1 MKLIS
6 LEEIRA
12 TIESETT
19 RPDIYYVPE
28 GRLLSPAAKDYL
40 NTMCIRFDNESRRPK
55 NEQRAESTRYL
66 NQNYISRSNT
76 AGQPVVG
83 GNRGDLTTG
92 SGVTT
97 DNAFGVT
104 AARTEAPAK
113 LRFYG
118 YRTHTPYGQKP
129 EAMTH
134 IEGNKLVMKDDP
146 VIMYR
151 GKLDTAQAQVVFV
164 QSLIAAAD
172 GCPHLLSDLDDILA
186 TLRDLMR
193 AEVLNEPVGKTTI
206 LGLTHEEL
214 RAQSH
219 NPEKYFGVPPMQL
232 PSYEMGTAFA
242 GLNLLRTTIRE
253 AEVLAVHAFKQG
265 TSVKRNDLVEQL
277 NRLSSAVHI
286 LMCRYLA
293 GRYTKPQNS

>member
-6 LEEIRA
+6 LDEIRA
-12 TIESETT
+12 VIEAEPV
-19 RPDIYYVPE
+19 RPDIFYVPE

-76 AGQPVVG
+76 TGQPVVG

-104 AARTEAPAK
+104 VARTEAPAK

-172 GCPHLLSDLDDILA
+172 GCPHLLADLDDILA

-193 AEVLNEPVGKTTI
+193 AEVLNEPVSKTTI

-219 NPEKYFGVPPMQL
+219 DPEKYFGVPPMQL

>member
-40 NTMCIRFDNESRRPK
+40 NTQCIRFDNESRRPK

-92 SGVTT
+92 SGIQ
-97 DNAFGVT
+97 
-104 AARTEAPAK
+104 K

-118 YRTHTPYGQKP
+118 YRTHTPYREKP

-146 VIMYR
+146 VIQYR

-164 QSLIAAAD
+164 QSLIAAGD

-219 NPEKYFGVPPMQL
+219 DPEKYFGVPPMQL

-286 LMCRYLA
+286 LMCRYEA
-293 GRYTKPQNS
+293 GRYTKPQNL

>member
-146 VIMYR
+146 VIQYR

-164 QSLIAAAD
+164 QSLIAAAN
-172 GCPHLLSDLDDILA
+172 GCPHLLADQIG
-186 TLRDLMR
+186 R
-193 AEVLNEPVGKTTI
+193 AHV
-206 LGLTHEEL
+206 
-214 RAQSH
+214 
-219 NPEKYFGVPPMQL
+219 
-232 PSYEMGTAFA
+232 
-242 GLNLLRTTIRE
+242 
-253 AEVLAVHAFKQG
+253 
-265 TSVKRNDLVEQL
+265 
-277 NRLSSAVHI
+277 
-286 LMCRYLA
+286 
-293 GRYTKPQNS
+293 

>member
-6 LEEIRA
+6 LDEIRA
-12 TIESETT
+12 VIEAEPT

-40 NTMCIRFDNESRRPK
+40 NTKCIRFDNESRRPK

-66 NQNYISRSNT
+66 NQNYFSRSNT

-83 GNRGDLTTG
+83 GNHGDLTTG
-92 SGVTT
+92 SGIQT
-97 DNAFGVT
+97 NSGFGVT
-104 AARTEAPAK
+104 ARAEAPSK

-118 YRTHTPYGQKP
+118 YRTQTPYSSKP

-134 IEGNKLVMKDDP
+134 IEGNRLVMKDDP
-146 VIMYR
+146 IIQYR
-151 GKLDTAQAQVVFV
+151 GKLDAAGAQVVFV

-186 TLRDLMR
+186 ALRDLMR
-193 AEVLNEPVGKTTI
+193 AEVLNEPLSRDTI

-219 NPEKYFGVPPMQL
+219 DPEKYFGVPPMQL
-232 PSYEMGTAFA
+232 PGYEMGTAYA

-286 LMCRYLA
+286 LMCRYQA
-293 GRYTKPQNS
+293 GRYTKS

>member
-6 LEEIRA
+6 LDEIRSV
-12 TIESETT
+12 IEAEAV

-40 NTMCIRFDNESRRPK
+40 NTQCIRFDNESRRPK

-76 AGQPVVG
+76 AGHPVVG
-83 GNRGDLTTG
+83 GNRGDLATG
-92 SGVTT
+92 SGIQ
-97 DNAFGVT
+97 
-104 AARTEAPAK
+104 K

-118 YRTHTPYGQKP
+118 YRTGTPYRQKP

-193 AEVLNEPVGKTTI
+193 AEVLNEPVGKPTI

-219 NPEKYFGVPPMQL
+219 DPEKYFGVPPMQL
-232 PSYEMGTAFA
+232 PSYESGTAYA
-242 GLNLLRTTIRE
+242 GLNLIRTTIRE

-286 LMCRYLA
+286 LMCRYQA
-293 GRYTKPQNS
+293 GRYTKPTT

>member
-146 VIMYR
+146 VIQYR

-193 AEVLNEPVGKTTI
+193 AEVLNEPVSKTTV

-219 NPEKYFGVPPMQL
+219 DPEQYFGVPPMQL

-286 LMCRYLA
+286 LMCRYRA

>member
-146 VIMYR
+146 VIQYR

-164 QSLIAAAD
+164 QRTAVPTCFRTS
-172 GCPHLLSDLDDILA
+172 
-186 TLRDLMR
+186 
-193 AEVLNEPVGKTTI
+193 TT
-206 LGLTHEEL
+206 
-214 RAQSH
+214 SS
-219 NPEKYFGVPPMQL
+219 PP
-232 PSYEMGTAFA
+232 S
-242 GLNLLRTTIRE
+242 
-253 AEVLAVHAFKQG
+253 G
-265 TSVKRNDLVEQL
+265 TS
-277 NRLSSAVHI
+277 
-286 LMCRYLA
+286 C
-293 GRYTKPQNS
+293 GRKC

>member
-6 LEEIRA
+6 LDEIRA
-12 TIESETT
+12 VIEAEPT

-40 NTMCIRFDNESRRPK
+40 NTKCIRFDNESRRPK

-83 GNRGDLTTG
+83 GNHGDLSTG
-92 SGVTT
+92 SSAG
-97 DNAFGVT
+97 
-104 AARTEAPAK
+104 RK

-134 IEGNKLVMKDDP
+134 IGGNRLVMKDDP
-146 VIMYR
+146 VIQYR
-151 GKLDTAQAQVVFV
+151 GKLDAAQAQVVFV
-164 QSLIAAAD
+164 QSLIAAGD
-172 GCPHLLSDLDDILA
+172 GCPHLLADLDDILA

-193 AEVLNEPVGKTTI
+193 AEVLNEPVSKDTI

-219 NPEKYFGVPPMQL
+219 DPEKYFGVPPMQL
-232 PSYEMGTAFA
+232 PSYELGTAFA
-242 GLNLLRTTIRE
+242 GLNLIRTTIRE

-286 LMCRYLA
+286 LMCRYQA
-293 GRYTKPQNS
+293 GRYTKA

>member
-1 MKLIS
+1 
-6 LEEIRA
+6 
-12 TIESETT
+12 
-19 RPDIYYVPE
+19 
-28 GRLLSPAAKDYL
+28 
-40 NTMCIRFDNESRRPK
+40 
-55 NEQRAESTRYL
+55 
-66 NQNYISRSNT
+66 
-76 AGQPVVG
+76 
-83 GNRGDLTTG
+83 
-92 SGVTT
+92 
-97 DNAFGVT
+97 
-104 AARTEAPAK
+104 
-113 LRFYG
+113 
-118 YRTHTPYGQKP
+118 
-129 EAMTH
+129 MTH

-146 VIMYR
+146 VIQYR

-164 QSLIAAAD
+164 QSLIAAGD

-219 NPEKYFGVPPMQL
+219 DPEQYFGVPPMQL

-286 LMCRYLA
+286 LMCRYRA